1 MSKIISIHSYRGG
14 TGKSNTTA
22 NLAALIAAQG
32 FRVGVVDTDLNSPG
46 IHVPFGLD
54 LEDENVVGYTL
65 NDYLWGNCEIK
76 DTAYEVTKNLDTA
89 VSGHVFLVP
98 ASIKAGEITRLLK
111 DGYDVAL
118 LNEGFDDLITALD
131 LDVLLVDTHPGLS
144 NETLLSIAITDVLII
159 ILRPDHQ
166 DYQGTAVTVQVARK
180 LDVLEMMLIVNKLPT
195 VYDFSDVKRRVENL
209 YSCEVAAMLP
219 HSDEMMALA
228 SQGVFV
234 LRYPNHVIARELA
247 QLAARLVADLGA

>member
-22 NLAALIAAQG
+22 NLAALLAARG
-32 FRVGVVDTDLNSPG
+32 LRVGVVDTDLNSPG

-54 LEDENVVGYTL
+54 LEDGNLVRYTL

-76 DTAYEVTKNLDTA
+76 DTAYAVTGNLGTA
-89 VSGHVFLVP
+89 VSGQVFLVP

-144 NETLLSIAITDVLII
+144 NETLLSIAITDVLLI

-180 LDVLEMMLIVNKLPT
+180 LDVLEMLLIVNKLPT
-195 VYDFSDVKRRVENL
+195 VYDFSDVKRRVEGL
-209 YSCEVAAMLP
+209 YHCEVAAMLP

-234 LRYPNHVIARELA
+234 LRYPHHAITRELSA
-247 QLAARLVADLGA
+247 LADRLAADLA